1 MLRSFLRGIDAASD
15 WIGKVVSFLIYVG
28 IGVLIYEVVLR
39 YIFNAPTIWAHGM
52 TQRLFAVY
60 YVLLGAYT
68 LRQKGHVNIDVFYNH
83 FSTRGRAILDL
94 VTSVLFFLFCGLLL
108 WKGLDFAMTSVGMLE
123 RDNSVFNAP
132 IYPVKVMLP
141 VGALLLVLQG
151 LANFIR
157 NLFTA
162 VTGRQYEH

>member
-1 MLRSFLRGIDAASD
+1 MLKSVLSAIDVTSD
-15 WIGKVVSFLIYVG
+15 WSGKIVSFLIYVG
-28 IGVLIYEVVLR
+28 IGMLVYEVVLR
-39 YIFNAPTIWAHGM
+39 YLFNAPTIWAHSM

-68 LRQKGHVNIDVFYNH
+68 LRQGAHVRIDAIYNK
-83 FSTRGRAILDL
+83 FSVRTRAILDM

-108 WKGLDFAMTSVGMLE
+108 WKGIDFAMTSIE
-123 RDNSVFNAP
+123 QREKDNSVFNAP
-132 IYPVKVMLP
+132 IYHVKIMLP
-141 VGALLLVLQG
+141 VGALLIILQG

-157 NLFTA
+157 NFATA